1 MRLVSILRELLLCYG
16 PTDEKQMELRT
27 YVFFDKDK
35 IKFELMIFFLVQS
48 YYSSFNKYAENLFRR
63 IIITSCS

>member
-35 IKFELMIFFLVQS
+35 IKFELMIFF
-48 YYSSFNKYAENLFRR
+48 
-63 IIITSCS
+63 SCSVILFIF